1 MRIRMIFGRIGFL
14 HTRYFITLQNE
25 RKTQYMIGTLVNTGT
40 ILVGS
45 IAGSC
50 LRHGIKEQYRG
61 ALFQAM
67 GLAACALGVNAV
79 AQNMPNST
87 FPVLFILSLAVGTL
101 TGTML
106 DIDGRF
112 QRLVGRFSKDGGL
125 GQGLSTAILLFCIGT
140 LSILGPINSAL
151 YGDHTYLFTNA
162 TLDLAT
168 SMTLASTYGIGI
180 ACAAGVLFCWQGAI
194 YLCAGALSGFLTDA
208 LMTEVSIIGGILIAA
223 SGLSMLNIRDC
234 KTLNMLPSLAVPVIW
249 FAIKALL

>member
-1 MRIRMIFGRIGFL
+1 
-14 HTRYFITLQNE
+14 
-25 RKTQYMIGTLVNTGT
+25 MIGTLVNTGT

-101 TGTML
+101 
-106 DIDGRF
+106 
-112 QRLVGRFSKDGGL
+112 
-125 GQGLSTAILLFCIGT
+125 
-140 LSILGPINSAL
+140 SILGPINSAL

-162 TLDLAT
+162 TLDLVT